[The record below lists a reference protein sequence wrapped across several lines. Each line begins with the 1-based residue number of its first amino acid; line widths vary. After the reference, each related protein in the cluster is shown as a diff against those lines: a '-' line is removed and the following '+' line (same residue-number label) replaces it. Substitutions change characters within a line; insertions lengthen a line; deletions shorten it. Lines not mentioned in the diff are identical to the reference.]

1 MEELTIFDD
10 VSEKKIYKPKV
21 RRLIPHKRHNKP
33 KTSSNNTIYTK
44 YWNNSDEE
52 NSVLYLDN
60 ISLEEMKNDFMKL
73 NENLEEECFYNE
85 IMNIMSFSN
94 ATQKREIYSKKN
106 IINSKK
112 KKKSKQSQNINK

>member
-1 MEELTIFDD
+1 MEVLTIFDD
-10 VSEKKIYKPKV
+10 VSEKIIYKPKV
-21 RRLIPHKRHNKP
+21 RRLIPHKRYNKP

-60 ISLEEMKNDFMKL
+60 ISLEEMKNDFIKL

-106 IINSKK
+106 IINSKTK
-112 KKKSKQSQNINK
+112 KNRSKARI

>member
-1 MEELTIFDD
+1 MEVLTIFDD
-10 VSEKKIYKPKV
+10 VSEKIIYKPKV

-33 KTSSNNTIYTK
+33 KTSSNNAIYTK

-52 NSVLYLDN
+52 NPVLYLDN
-60 ISLEEMKNDFMKL
+60 ISLEEIKNDFIKL

-94 ATQKREIYSKKN
+94 PTQKREIYSKKN

-112 KKKSKQSQNINK
+112 KKKSKQSQNIKK

>member
-1 MEELTIFDD
+1 MEVLIIFDD
-10 VSEKKIYKPKV
+10 VSEKKIFKPKV
-21 RRLIPHKRHNKP
+21 RRLIPHKRHNEP
-33 KTSSNNTIYTK
+33 KTSSNNIINIQ

-52 NSVLYLDN
+52 NPVLYLDN
-60 ISLEEMKNDFMKL
+60 ISLEEIKNDFIKL
-73 NENLEEECFYNE
+73 SENLEEECFYNE

-112 KKKSKQSQNINK
+112 KKKSKQSHNIKK